1 MGGTGTGTGD
11 ITFMGAILP
20 GDGRQPVYCFQLR
33 AVEHTQKNWITAQKK
48 LLAQMKSGRRSGR
61 AGGGQ
66 ARTSRRVSTDPQG
79 GKFGGNLEA
88 GGGLSLPPLYLRRPG
103 PGE

>member
-48 LLAQMKSGRRSGR
+48 ITGPDEKRPQVRESRGRPGEDLTEGEHRPPGR
-61 AGGGQ
+61 EIW
-66 ARTSRRVSTDPQG
+66 R
-79 GKFGGNLEA
+79 KFGSWRGAQPATAVPEA
-88 GGGLSLPPLYLRRPG
+88 AGSR
-103 PGE
+103 

>member
-11 ITFMGAILP
+11 ITFMGAIPP

-48 LLAQMKSGRRSGR
+48 LLAQMKSSRRSGR
-61 AGGGQ
+61 ARGGQ

-79 GKFGGNLEA
+79 GKLEEIWKLA
-88 GGGLSLPPLYLRRPG
+88 GGSARHRCT
-103 PGE
+103 